1 MKPTLKPLLTSDD
14 ILKRLQQ
21 DIKVKD
27 CDPSENVWALMKLRI
42 NKEPYISINNFIERI
57 EIRREKIS

>member
-27 CDPSENVWALMKLRI
+27 WVLMKLRI

-57 EIRREKIS
+57 EIRMEKIS